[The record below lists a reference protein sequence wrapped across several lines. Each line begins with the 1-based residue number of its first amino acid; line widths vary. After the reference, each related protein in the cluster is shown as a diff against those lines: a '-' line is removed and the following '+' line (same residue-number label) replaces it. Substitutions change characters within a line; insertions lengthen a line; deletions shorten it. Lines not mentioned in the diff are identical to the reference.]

1 MDRVSCSTAMLTKT
15 RRCGALLVAV
25 PALFLVACE
34 FDHTETGPLKE
45 EPFSLDRGSVQ
56 RANIEL
62 NMGAGEMN
70 VRGGAAKLIEGR
82 FEYNVP
88 AWKPQVQTS
97 INGTHATVTIRQPE
111 HFNMG
116 GNKHYIWDLQLNDQV
131 VTDLIL
137 NCGAGQARLNLGDVT
152 MRSLDVHMGA
162 GQVELDLRGKPTRD
176 YDVNISGGVGQ
187 ATIHLPEGVGIWA
200 QAHGGI
206 GSITVTGLDKQ
217 DDHWQNSLYDNSKV
231 NVRVK
236 VQGGIG
242 EIRIIA

>member
-1 MDRVSCSTAMLTKT
+1 MLRKS
-15 RRCGALLVAV
+15 RWFRALPIAIPALL
-25 PALFLVACE
+25 LVACE
-34 FDHTETGPLKE
+34 FDQTETGPLKE
-45 EPFSLDRGSVQ
+45 EPFSIDRGGVE

-70 VRGGAAKLIEGR
+70 VRGGAAKLMEGR

-88 AWKPQVQTS
+88 GWKPEVQTS
-97 INGTHATVTIRQPE
+97 INGTHATITIRQPE
-111 HFNMG
+111 HHRLG
-116 GNKHYIWDLQLNDQV
+116 GNRRYVWDLQLNNQII
-131 VTDLIL
+131 TDLAL
-137 NCGAGQARLNLGDVT
+137 NCGAGQARLDLGDVT
-152 MRSLDVHMGA
+152 LRGLAVHMGA
-162 GQVELDLRGKPTRD
+162 GQVDLDLRGKPTRD

-187 ATIHLPEGVGIWA
+187 ATVHLPEGVGIWA

-217 DDHWQNSLYDNSKV
+217 GDHWQNSLYDNSKV

-236 VQGGIG
+236 VEGGIG